1 MGDALPVVDLGFSP
15 TRNPTSSPTNNPSIP
30 TSNPTSSPSKP
41 TTYPTSNPTSNP
53 TSTPS
58 ANPTNNLTSNPTSR
72 PTKNPSSNPT
82 SNPTSSPTNPYPTT
96 YPTSTYKYLYFVC
109 HYNDDIFT
117 LYGKFMTLFEYAA
130 IMRNVTLWT
139 IEHKSHHS
147 TNYDESDFSQYTA
160 WRKAGVSYF
169 EFCNVFST
177 SLNDECPTYH
187 PQANYIA
194 IARFEIV
201 TDTQIDE
208 YKTHLFDVMSTESFR
223 IKFSQEMN
231 SKLDEMVP
239 HADRKSFEAV
249 KIVVIDQ
256 EDDEVNETDGVP
268 STSGNPTIPIM
279 IGVVIVMFV
288 MVVVFAV
295 SCFYIGQR

>member
-41 TTYPTSNPTSNP
+41 TTYSTSI
-53 TSTPS
+53 
-58 ANPTNNLTSNPTSR
+58 
-72 PTKNPSSNPT
+72 
-82 SNPTSSPTNPYPTT
+82 PTSSPTNPYPTT
-96 YPTSTYKYLYFVC
+96 YPTSTYKYLYFAC
-109 HYNDDIFT
+109 HYNDDVFT

-223 IKFSQEMN
+223 
-231 SKLDEMVP
+231 
-239 HADRKSFEAV
+239 
-249 KIVVIDQ
+249 
-256 EDDEVNETDGVP
+256 
-268 STSGNPTIPIM
+268 
-279 IGVVIVMFV
+279 
-288 MVVVFAV
+288 
-295 SCFYIGQR
+295 